1 MLNKILSLEGIQKL
15 AKNEQKSIKGSGN
28 IGDSNCRC
36 FCYVGIKR
44 VDHYCFSYCPN
55 GTIPGLYPDSTGDC
69 TFP

>member
-36 FCYVGIKR
+36 FCYVGIK
-44 VDHYCFSYCPN
+44 
-55 GTIPGLYPDSTGDC
+55 
-69 TFP
+69 